1 MRRVRILTGLLAAGL
16 ALATSVAGN
25 SAASPRAA
33 STWAQQS
40 AANAAADDAAL
51 QAAAT
56 DLTVQ
61 ALAVGALPAAPAY
74 TSAAKRIYADV
85 VALTALARSQD
96 PSLGPQDTT
105 AVMGP
110 VPAGL
115 TLDRSGQPPHRPISV
130 THSLQLFD
138 GQTVPA
144 QPSPGYG
151 LHDTH
156 FGNRPARFRHPNGV
170 TVEPVVPAL
179 PNATV
184 GDTAVRAALQRLG
197 LPYVWAAGGPV
208 TFDCSGLTQWAYAHA
223 GIALGHYT
231 GWQWNQGR
239 LIPPADILPGDL
251 ILFGDPTHH
260 VGMYLGAGWM
270 INAPYTGQ
278 YVDVVPIPTG
288 VAGVIRP

>member
-1 MRRVRILTGLLAAGL
+1 MRRARILAGLTTAGL
-16 ALATSVAGN
+16 ALSVA
-25 SAASPRAA
+25 AAGVSTAQPTAA
-33 STWAQQS
+33 STWAKQS

-61 ALAVGALPAAPAY
+61 ALAVGALPAAP
-74 TSAAKRIYADV
+74 TSASAVKRIYADL

-96 PSLGPQDTT
+96 ASLVPQDTT

-115 TLDRSGQPPHRPISV
+115 TERRSGAPQHRQITA
-130 THSLQLFD
+130 THTLQLFD
-138 GQTVPA
+138 GHAVA
-144 QPSPGYG
+144 AHPSAGWG
-151 LHDTH
+151 LHTTH
-156 FGNRPARFRHPNGV
+156 MGNRPARFRAPNGV
-170 TVEPVVPAL
+170 TVEPNVPAV
-179 PNATV
+179 PDATV

-197 LPYVWAAGGPV
+197 LPYVWAAGGPT

-223 GIALGHYT
+223 GISLGHYT
-231 GWQWNQGR
+231 GFQWNEGR

-251 ILFGDPTHH
+251 ILFGNPTHH

-278 YVDVVPIPTG
+278 YVNVVPVPTG
-288 VAGVIRP
+288 VAGIIRP